1 MCRPNLHIFLKKNK
15 LRLRKREVLKL
26 VLFFL
31 FVKILKLLAVLI
43 FIFFIDM
50 NRNKVWT
57 SFILIIV
64 LAFLALLVDVPQLPE
79 WVPGHQWFS
88 KQKVHLGLD
97 LQGGTQL
104 VYQTDTSDI
113 PKKERLSAVEGA
125 RNVIERRV
133 NIFGVTEPIIQ
144 VAKVENEWNLIVE
157 LPGVEDVSA
166 AVDMIGETP
175 ILEFKEKAP
184 PHELTEEEKQ
194 DLAEYN
200 RQAQARAEDILAEV
214 LEGEK
219 SFSEL
224 AQKYSEDAG
233 SNLNGG
239 DLGWFP
245 RGMMIPAFEEAV
257 FSESL
262 KSGEVISEVIET
274 DIGYHIIKKTDEKRG
289 KDGGIKEVKASH
301 ILIMTQS
308 EETINQ
314 DGQWQYTGLTGQQLK
329 RAMVTFA
336 PQTGEPEVSLEFN
349 SEGAKLFGEIT
360 GRNIGEPV
368 AIFLDNYPLSIPVVR
383 EKISTGEAVISG
395 GFKLDEAKELARR
408 LSAGALPVPIHLVGQ
423 QSIGPSL
430 GKISVQKSI
439 VAGLLGF
446 LLICIFMLGFYKR
459 RGILAVLAL
468 IIYALIV
475 LAIYQLIPVTLTL
488 AGVAGFIISLGMAV
502 DANILIFERIKDE
515 KHLGKDLT
523 VAIDDGFSHAW
534 TAIRDGNITTLIV
547 CFILYHFGSGL
558 VRGFG
563 LTLGIGVLLS
573 MFTAIVAT
581 KTFLKITTKDFLK
594 N

>member
-1 MCRPNLHIFLKKNK
+1 
-15 LRLRKREVLKL
+15 
-26 VLFFL
+26 
-31 FVKILKLLAVLI
+31 
-43 FIFFIDM
+43 M

-64 LAFLALLVDVPQLPE
+64 LAFLALMVDIPQLPE

-88 KQKVHLGLD
+88 RQKVHLGLD

-104 VYQTDTSDI
+104 VYQTDTSNI
-113 PKKERLSAVEGA
+113 PKEEKLSAVEGA
-125 RNVIERRV
+125 RNVVERRI

-144 VAKVENEWNLIVE
+144 IAKVENEWNLIVE
-157 LPGVEDVSA
+157 LPGIEDVSA
-166 AVDMIGETP
+166 AVEMIGETP

-194 DLAEYN
+194 ALAEYN
-200 RQAQARAEDILAEV
+200 RQARVRAEDILSETLA
-214 LEGEK
+214 GED
-219 SFSEL
+219 SFADL

-233 SNLNGG
+233 TNLDGG

-257 FSESL
+257 FDSSL
-262 KSGEVISEVIET
+262 NSGEIIPEIIET
-274 DIGYHIIKKTDEKRG
+274 SIGYHIIRKTDEKVTE
-289 KDGGIKEVKASH
+289 DGEVEEVKASH

-308 EETINQ
+308 EEMISQ
-314 DGQWQYTGLTGQQLK
+314 DGQWQYTGLTGKQLK

-360 GRNIGEPV
+360 GRNIGQPV

-395 GFKLDEAKELARR
+395 GFALNEAKELARR
-408 LSAGALPVPIHLVGQ
+408 LSAGALPVPIKLVGQ
-423 QSIGPSL
+423 QNIGPSL

-439 VAGLLGF
+439 VAGILGF
-446 LLICIFMLGFYKR
+446 FLICIFMLGFYKW
-459 RGILAVLAL
+459 RGVLAVSAL

-475 LAIYQLIPVTLTL
+475 LAIYKLIPVTLTL

-515 KHLGKDLT
+515 NRLGKNLA

-594 N
+594 D